1 MGSETLLVVMESE
14 LGIVVYCVMKLVCPD
29 NPRGDVYGVYIS
41 LSLPV
46 SRQPQPFSTVY
57 TACFTNG
64 PFQFHPLRSTRLKT
78 LDASSISNGSIETI
92 AETGSNAKRLR
103 IIAVRHPCGTRDT
116 GAFVGCALNKCSK
129 RVGISHD
136 S

>member
-1 MGSETLLVVMESE
+1 MSTGYIYLFLSSFQ
-14 LGIVVYCVMKLVCPD
+14 D
-29 NPRGDVYGVYIS
+29 N
-41 LSLPV
+41 LN
-46 SRQPQPFSTVY
+46 PFSTVY

-78 LDASSISNGSIETI
+78 LDASSISNGSIEVLFETI

-103 IIAVRHPCGTRDT
+103 IIAVRHPCGIRDT

-129 RVGISHD
+129 RAGIWHD